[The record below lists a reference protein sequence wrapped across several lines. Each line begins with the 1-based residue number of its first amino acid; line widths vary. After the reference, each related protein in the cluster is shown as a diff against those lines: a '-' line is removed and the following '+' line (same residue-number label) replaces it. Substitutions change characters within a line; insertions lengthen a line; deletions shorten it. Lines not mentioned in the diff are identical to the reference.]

1 MDASGGLVMKQ
12 KDAELIQQIL
22 AGNQDAFTPLVNK
35 YQKGVHALAWR
46 KIGDFHIA
54 QEITQ
59 DAFLKAYQKLGTL
72 KSYDLFG
79 GWLYVIA
86 SNLCLDWLRKN
97 PPPEQS
103 LEVTDVSEVN
113 QVSYSRYIAGKQTAE
128 ADEARREVVK
138 KLLQKLPES
147 ERTVMTLHYLGEMT
161 IKTISEF
168 LGVSPNTV
176 KSRLS
181 RARNRL
187 KKEEDMIRQNLGS
200 FQLPANLTETIMR
213 EVSRLIPTGPAA
225 SKPVLPWALSAASA
239 VLIFLLMG
247 VGTQYLSRFQK
258 PYNLNATSEPT
269 VDLIEALF
277 VVDTPAK
284 PAVRNQAGSTATPG
298 KSPGAGQQPDA
309 KLFAAALVDAA
320 EKLTPTPQWTQTKG
334 PEGGIV
340 NTLFTTSS
348 GDIYAGTLTSLY
360 KLTEDSRA
368 WKHVN
373 MRSGTSQNLQDWL
386 AGAMQL
392 AEHGDSLYLATDA
405 EVLASVDNSEAWH
418 SLGAHPGGPPRGF
431 AVTDA
436 GFYLALM
443 EGVYYSKDGK
453 TSWGVLK
460 DGMEADKIRA
470 LAAVENTVFA
480 GTSSGLY
487 RLNAE
492 KWELLTVGPADKPEQ
507 KLTIHALAAEAHR
520 LYVAAGWEFT
530 NQGGDRKT
538 IITGAN
544 WWSLYRS
551 TDLGDTWYAIDPRK
565 KLENER
571 EPKGGVRIQSPLD
584 GKNSTQ
590 MDWTYANFRII
601 TTKGRV
607 MVADSQE
614 LFYSVNAGETWTAVD
629 LKNRATTDK
638 IAPPIVMLDANTF
651 YRGTQSGLLRTTDAG
666 KSWREFNTGLAGAT
680 VMELFAING
689 KLYAL
694 SMNGF
699 VTSTDGGESWITPAI
714 DGPDKLG
721 ASGMPMM
728 ETFNNTLYVKS
739 MVGMAP
745 QILRLSI
752 ADEKMIPIPGIPMVF
767 EKPAPEQQVLNDL
780 ENQLEAK
787 SVKKSVKAL
796 TEALEDI
803 GKQDL
808 ENGKAPNLEEID
820 LELLN
825 ETINKPFTEAFADAM
840 VPMFGNFAVSGE
852 TYYVEYKQKL
862 FRWKPGETE
871 WYNTGLVDS
880 AENIFATMFSTP
892 FDYSGG
898 ISTVTNMMDSMG
910 FKIAVSGDTVYV
922 AQRDG
927 HLSQSFD
934 EGETWNDVTQ
944 EIPFSFA
951 AFNAITF
958 AESTIYVA
966 TDKGVAHSSDGVNW
980 REATDA
986 EGNPLVVE
994 KFAVEGTTMYGTT
1007 GQYVY
1012 QLKANSD
1019 TWKQVT
1025 PEIPDAVLSFVV
1037 DSNTLY
1043 VGTSSSGV
1051 LRFTLGE

>member
-1 MDASGGLVMKQ
+1 MEQ
-12 KDAELIQQIL
+12 RDAELIQRIL
-22 AGNQDAFTPLVNK
+22 EGDQDAFTPLVNK
-35 YQKGVHALAWR
+35 YQKGVHALVWR

-72 KSYDLFG
+72 KSYELFG

-103 LEVTDVSEVN
+103 LEVTEASEVN

-187 KKEEDMIRQNLGS
+187 RKEEDMIQQNLGS
-200 FQLPANLTETIMR
+200 FQLPSNLTENIMR
-213 EVSRLIPTGPAA
+213 EVSRLVPTGPAA
-225 SKPVLPWALSAASA
+225 NKPVLPWAFSAASA
-239 VLIFLLMG
+239 VLIFLLIG

-284 PAVRNQAGSTATPG
+284 PAVRNQAGSSATPG
-298 KSPGAGQQPDA
+298 KRPGAGQQPDA
-309 KLFAAALVDAA
+309 KLFAAALVDEA
-320 EKLTPTPQWTQTKG
+320 EVLTPTPQWTQTKG

-340 NTLFTTSS
+340 NSLFTTSS
-348 GDIYAGTLTSLY
+348 GDIYAGTPTSLY

-373 MRSGTSQNLQDWL
+373 MRSGTSLNLQDWL
-386 AGAMQL
+386 AGAIQL
-392 AEHGDSLYLATDA
+392 AEHSDKLYLATDA
-405 EVLASVDNSEAWH
+405 EVLASEDNGETWH
-418 SLGAHPGGPPRGF
+418 ALGAHPEGPPRGF

-443 EGVYYSKDGK
+443 NGVYHSKDGK

-460 DGMEADKIRA
+460 DGMEVEKIRA
-470 LAAVENTVFA
+470 LTAVENTVFA
-480 GTSSGLY
+480 GTDSGLY

-492 KWELLTVGPADKPEQ
+492 KWEPLTVGPADKPDQ

-530 NQGGDRKT
+530 NQIGDRKT
-538 IITGAN
+538 IMTGAN

-571 EPKGGVRIQSPLD
+571 EPKGGVRFQFPLD
-584 GKNSTQ
+584 DKNSTQ
-590 MDWTYANFRII
+590 IDWTYANFRII

-614 LFYSVNAGETWTAVD
+614 LFYSVNAGETWTSVD
-629 LKNRATTDK
+629 LKNRSAADK

-666 KSWREFNTGLAGAT
+666 ESWREFNTGLAGAT
-680 VMELFAING
+680 VMDLFAING
-689 KLYAL
+689 VLYAG

-699 VTSTDGGESWITPAI
+699 VTSTDGGESWLTPAI
-714 DGPDKLG
+714 DGPDKPG
-721 ASGMPMM
+721 TSSMPMM
-728 ETFNNTLYVKS
+728 ETFNNTLYVKT
-739 MVGMAP
+739 MVGIAP

-752 ADEKMIPIPGIPMVF
+752 ADKKMIPIPGIPMIF
-767 EKPAPEQQVLNDL
+767 EKPMPEQPVLNNDL
-780 ENQLEAK
+780 ANPLEEK
-787 SVKKSVKAL
+787 SGKAFVDSL
-796 TEALEDI
+796 TEL
-803 GKQDL
+803 GKQGL
-808 ENGKAPNLEEID
+808 ENGKAPNLEDID
-820 LELLN
+820 LEQLN
-825 ETINKPFTEAFADAM
+825 ETMNPFKGAVADAM
-840 VPMFGNFAVSGE
+840 APMFGNFAVSGE

-880 AENIFATMFSTP
+880 AENIFATMFSKP

-898 ISTVTNMMDSMG
+898 ASVIANMMDSMG

-922 AQRDG
+922 ARRDG

-951 AFNAITF
+951 AFNAVTF

-966 TDKGVAHSSDGVNW
+966 TDKGVVYSSDGVKW
-980 REATDA
+980 HATTDA
-986 EGNPLVVE
+986 EGTPLVVE
-994 KFAVEGTTMYGTT
+994 KFAVEGTTVYGTT

-1012 QLKANSD
+1012 QLKENAS
-1019 TWKQVT
+1019 TWEQVT
-1025 PEIPDAVLSFVV
+1025 PEIPDSILSFAV
-1037 DSNTLY
+1037 DNNTLY

-1051 LRFTLGE
+1051 LRFTLDE

>member
-1 MDASGGLVMKQ
+1 MKQ
-12 KDAELIQQIL
+12 KDAELIQRIL
-22 AGNQDAFTPLVNK
+22 AGDQDAFTPLVNK

-86 SNLCLDWLRKN
+86 SNLCLDYLRKN

-200 FQLPANLTETIMR
+200 FQLPTNLTETIMR
-213 EVSRLIPTGPAA
+213 EVSRLVPVGPAGN
-225 SKPVLPWALSAASA
+225 KPVLPWALSAASA

-258 PYNLNATSEPT
+258 PYNLDATSEPT

-284 PAVRNQAGSTATPG
+284 PAVRNQAGRSAIPG
-298 KSPGAGQQPDA
+298 RNPGAGQQSDA
-309 KLFAAALVDAA
+309 RRFAAALVD
-320 EKLTPTPQWTQTKG
+320 ETEVPIPEPQWTQTKG

-340 NTLFTTSS
+340 NSLFTTSA
-348 GDIYAGTLTSLY
+348 GDIYAGTPTSLY

-373 MRSGTSQNLQDWL
+373 MRSGTSQNLQDWFV
-386 AGAMQL
+386 GAMQL
-392 AEHGDSLYLATDA
+392 AEHGDRLYLATDT
-405 EVLASVDNSEAWH
+405 EILASENNGEAWH
-418 SLGAHPGGPPRGF
+418 SLGTHPEGSPRGF

-436 GFYLALM
+436 GFYLALIN
-443 EGVYYSKDGK
+443 GVYYSKDGK

-460 DGMEADKIRA
+460 DGMEVEKVRV
-470 LAAVENTVFA
+470 LTAVENTVFA

-492 KWELLTVGPADKPEQ
+492 KWELLTVGPADKPGQ

-520 LYVAAGWEFT
+520 LYVAAGWELT
-530 NQGGDRKT
+530 NQIGDRKT
-538 IITGAN
+538 IMTGPN

-571 EPKGGVRIQSPLD
+571 EPKGGVRFQFPLD

-601 TTKGRV
+601 TTKGKV

-629 LKNRATTDK
+629 LKNRVATDR

-651 YRGTQSGLLRTTDAG
+651 YRGTQSGLLRTTNAG
-666 KSWREFNTGLAGAT
+666 ESWREFNTGLAGAT
-680 VMELFAING
+680 VMDLFAING
-689 KLYAL
+689 KLYAG

-699 VTSTDGGESWITPAI
+699 VTSTNGGESWIPFAYDSPKPGRAGT
-714 DGPDKLG
+714 
-721 ASGMPMM
+721 SFMPTM
-728 ETFNNTLYVKS
+728 ETFNNTLYVKDI
-739 MVGMAP
+739 VGMAP

-752 ADEKMIPIPGIPMVF
+752 ADEKMIPISGIPMVF
-767 EKPAPEQQVLNDL
+767 EKPVPERQVLNNDL

-787 SVKKSVKAL
+787 SVKSF
-796 TEALEDI
+796 TDALEDI

-808 ENGKAPNLEEID
+808 ENGKAPNLEDID
-820 LELLN
+820 LEQLN
-825 ETINKPFTEAFADAM
+825 ETINKPFAGAFADAM
-840 VPMFGNFAVSGE
+840 APMFGNFAVSGE

-880 AENIFATMFSTP
+880 AENIFATLLSKP

-898 ISTVTNMMDSMG
+898 ASAIANMMDSMG
-910 FKIAVSGDTVYV
+910 FKIAVSGNTVYV
-922 AQRDG
+922 ARRDG

-944 EIPFSFA
+944 EMPFSFA
-951 AFNAITF
+951 EFNAIIFAGSTF
-958 AESTIYVA
+958 YVA
-966 TDKGVAHSSDGVNW
+966 TDKGVAHSSDGANW
-980 REATDA
+980 RAATDA
-986 EGNPLVVE
+986 EGNPIVVE
-994 KFAVEGTTMYGTT
+994 KFAVEGTTVYGTA

-1012 QLKANSD
+1012 QLKAGSN

-1051 LRFTLGE
+1051 LRFTLDE

>member
-1 MDASGGLVMKQ
+1 MKQ
-12 KDAELIQQIL
+12 KDAELIQRIL
-22 AGNQDAFTPLVNK
+22 EGDQDAFTPLVNK

-72 KSYDLFG
+72 KSYELFG

-86 SNLCLDWLRKN
+86 SNLCLDYLRKN

-213 EVSRLIPTGPAA
+213 EVSRLVPTGPAA
-225 SKPVLPWALSAASA
+225 NKPVLPWTLSAASA

-258 PYNLNATSEPT
+258 PYNLDATSEPT

-284 PAVRNQAGSTATPG
+284 PAVRNQAGRSATPG
-298 KSPGAGQQPDA
+298 RNPGAGQQPDA
-309 KLFAAALVDAA
+309 RHFAAALVDETEVA
-320 EKLTPTPQWTQTKG
+320 TPELQWTQTKG

-340 NTLFTTSS
+340 NSLFTTNS
-348 GDIYAGTLTSLY
+348 GDIYAGTPTSLY
-360 KLTEDSRA
+360 KLTADSRA

-373 MRSGTSQNLQDWL
+373 MRSGTSQNLQDWF
-386 AGAMQL
+386 AGAIQL
-392 AEHGDSLYLATDA
+392 AEHGDSLYLATDT
-405 EVLASVDNSEAWH
+405 EVLASEDNGETWH
-418 SLGAHPGGPPRGF
+418 PLGTHPEGPPRGF

-443 EGVYYSKDGK
+443 NGVYHSKDGK
-453 TSWGVLK
+453 TSWVVLK
-460 DGMEADKIRA
+460 DGMAAEKIRA
-470 LAAVENTVFA
+470 LTAVENTVFA
-480 GTSSGLY
+480 GTNSGLY

-520 LYVAAGWEFT
+520 LYVAAGWELT
-530 NQGGDRKT
+530 NQIGDRKT
-538 IITGAN
+538 IMTGPN

-571 EPKGGVRIQSPLD
+571 EPKGGVRFQFPLD

-629 LKNRATTDK
+629 LKNRVATDR

-651 YRGTQSGLLRTTDAG
+651 YRGTQSGLLRTTNAG
-666 KSWREFNTGLAGAT
+666 ESWREFNTGLAGAT
-680 VMELFAING
+680 VMDLFAING
-689 KLYAL
+689 KLYAG

-767 EKPAPEQQVLNDL
+767 EKPVPEQQVLNNDP

-787 SVKKSVKAL
+787 SVKAF
-796 TEALEDI
+796 TDALEDI

-808 ENGKAPNLEEID
+808 ENGKAPNLEDID
-820 LELLN
+820 LEQLN
-825 ETINKPFTEAFADAM
+825 ETINKPFAGAFADAM

-862 FRWKPGETE
+862 FRWKLGETE

-880 AENIFATMFSTP
+880 AENIFATMLSKP

-898 ISTVTNMMDSMG
+898 ASAIANMMDSMG
-910 FKIAVSGDTVYV
+910 FKIAVSGNTVYV
-922 AQRDG
+922 ARRDG

-951 AFNAITF
+951 EFNAIIF
-958 AESTIYVA
+958 AGSTVYVA
-966 TDKGVAHSSDGVNW
+966 TDKGVAHSSNGANW
-980 REATDA
+980 RAATDA

-994 KFAVEGTTMYGTT
+994 KFAVEGTTVYGTAD
-1007 GQYVY
+1007 QYVY
-1012 QLKANSD
+1012 QLKENSD

-1051 LRFTLGE
+1051 LRFTLDE

>member
-1 MDASGGLVMKQ
+1 MKQ
-12 KDAELIQQIL
+12 KDAELIQRIL
-22 AGNQDAFTPLVNK
+22 AGDQDAFTLLVNK

-72 KSYDLFG
+72 KSYELFG

-103 LEVTDVSEVN
+103 LEVTDASEVN

-128 ADEARREVVK
+128 ADEARREVVN

-187 KKEEDMIRQNLGS
+187 RKEEDMIRQNLGS

-213 EVSRLIPTGPAA
+213 EISRIVPTGPAA

-247 VGTQYLSRFQK
+247 VGAQYFSRFQK

-284 PAVRNQAGSTATPG
+284 PAVRNQAGRSAIPG
-298 KSPGAGQQPDA
+298 RNPGAGQQPNA
-309 KLFAAALVDAA
+309 RRFAAALVDETEVSAP
-320 EKLTPTPQWTQTKG
+320 EPQWTQTKG

-340 NTLFTTSS
+340 NSLFTTSS
-348 GDIYAGTLTSLY
+348 GDIYAGTPTNLY

-373 MRSGTSQNLQDWL
+373 MRSGTSLNLQDWL
-386 AGAMQL
+386 AGAIQL
-392 AEHGDSLYLATDA
+392 AEHGDRLYLATDT
-405 EVLASVDNSEAWH
+405 EILASADNGETWH
-418 SLGAHPGGPPRGF
+418 SLGAHPEGPPRGF
-431 AVTDA
+431 AVTDS
-436 GFYLALM
+436 GFYLALIN
-443 EGVYYSKDGK
+443 GVYHSKDGK
-453 TSWGVLK
+453 TSWVVLK
-460 DGMEADKIRA
+460 DGMEVEKVRA

-480 GTSSGLY
+480 GTGSGLY

-507 KLTIHALAAEAHR
+507 KLTIHALASEAHR
-520 LYVAAGWEFT
+520 LYVAAGWELT
-530 NQGGDRKT
+530 NQIGDRKT
-538 IITGAN
+538 IMTGAN

-571 EPKGGVRIQSPLD
+571 KLKGGVRIQFPLD

-629 LKNRATTDK
+629 LKNRAATDK

-666 KSWREFNTGLAGAT
+666 KSWREFNTGLAGTT

-694 SMNGF
+694 SMNDF
-699 VTSTDGGESWITPAI
+699 VTSTDGGASWIPFTVDSPQKLETSFTPPVWEI
-714 DGPDKLG
+714 
-721 ASGMPMM
+721 
-728 ETFNNTLYVKS
+728 FNNTLYVKN
-739 MVGMAP
+739 MVGMTP
-745 QILRLSI
+745 QMLRFSI
-752 ADEKMIPIPGIPMVF
+752 ADERMTPILDIPMIV
-767 EKPAPEQQVLNDL
+767 EKPMQAQAIPLDNDL
-780 ENQLEAK
+780 TDQINEK
-787 SVKKSVKAL
+787 SGKVVFDAL
-796 TEALEDI
+796 KDAA
-803 GKQDL
+803 KQDL
-808 ENGKAPNLEEID
+808 ESGKAPNLEGID
-820 LELLN
+820 LEELN
-825 ETINKPFTEAFADAM
+825 ETVNKPFAGAVADAM
-840 VPMFGNFAVSGE
+840 APMFGSFAVSGE

-880 AENIFATMFSTP
+880 AESVFATMFSKP

-898 ISTVTNMMDSMG
+898 VSVITNMMDSMG
-910 FKIAVSGDTVYV
+910 FKIAVSGNTVYV
-922 AQRDG
+922 AKRDG
-927 HLSQSFD
+927 HLAQSFD

-944 EIPFSFA
+944 KIPFSFA

-958 AESTIYVA
+958 AGSTVYVA
-966 TDKGVAHSSDGVNW
+966 TDKGVAYSSDGVNW
-980 REATDA
+980 RAATDA

-994 KFAVEGTTMYGTT
+994 KVAVEGTTVYGTT
-1007 GQYVY
+1007 GQHVY
-1012 QLKANSD
+1012 ALKEDSD

-1025 PEIPDAVLSFVV
+1025 PEIPDSVLSFAV
-1037 DSNTLY
+1037 DGNVLY

-1051 LRFTLGE
+1051 LRFTLDE